1 MKVHLSYE
9 AKKYLGELRMKK
21 LMTMLLALSFLATT
35 ATLTFAADDK
45 KPATD
50 PKTSTKSKGKKKK
63 KKPATTTETKTTPK

>member
-1 MKVHLSYE
+1 
-9 AKKYLGELRMKK
+9 MKK

-50 PKTSTKSKGKKKK
+50 PKTATKSKGKKKK
-63 KKPATTTETKTTPK
+63 VKKPATTEAKTTPK